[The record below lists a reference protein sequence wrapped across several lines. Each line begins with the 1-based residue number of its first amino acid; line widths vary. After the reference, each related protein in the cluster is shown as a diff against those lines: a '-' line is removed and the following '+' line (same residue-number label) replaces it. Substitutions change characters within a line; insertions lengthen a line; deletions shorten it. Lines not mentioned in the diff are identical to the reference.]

1 MACDVGKM
9 DVTMK
14 GEAEMPIVGEKLWMR
29 FMVVNERRSLSR
41 TLRRFRQVPRER
53 IVEVLK
59 PVAAADL
66 RAAAVNNHRANSK
79 RRQQS
84 RQLSLRQWQTV
95 RPRTVLPLR

>member
-1 MACDVGKM
+1 
-9 DVTMK
+9 
-14 GEAEMPIVGEKLWMR
+14 MPILREKVWLR
-29 FMVVNERRSLSR
+29 FMVVVSGEVAANGEDPSL
-41 TLRRFRQVPRER
+41 FRQVPRER

-66 RAAAVNNHRANSK
+66 RTGAVNNRRANSK

-95 RPRTVLPLR
+95 RPRTVLALR